1 MPISRVRCPSRRG
14 TYSVAADRI
23 AEALGTPNPSYGERS
38 NVTAFVVRRLI
49 ARGFGTSRAGA
60 VDVPMFTTASVD
72 ALVAAHPEVDWE
84 HLRNVGKG
92 RRSPLAALVK
102 EKAKEAAA
110 V

>member
-1 MPISRVRCPSRRG
+1 MRLSP
-14 TYSVAADRI
+14 
-23 AEALGTPNPSYGERS
+23 LNPE
-38 NVTAFVVRRLI
+38 
-49 ARGFGTSRAGA
+49 
-60 VDVPMFTTASVD
+60 D
-72 ALVAAHPEVDWE
+72 DWE